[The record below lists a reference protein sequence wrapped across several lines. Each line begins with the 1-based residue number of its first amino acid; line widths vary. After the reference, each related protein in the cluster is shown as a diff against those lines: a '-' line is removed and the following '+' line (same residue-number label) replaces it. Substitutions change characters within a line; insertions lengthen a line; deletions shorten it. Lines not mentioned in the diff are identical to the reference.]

1 MLEKSHGLLVDQLS
15 YHIAKDCADS
25 VESLVSL
32 TDVLQ
37 AHVVKQYLLDDEDGN
52 GFAELGSSLHD
63 TEAQRDDLRG
73 EEEVDDLGGVILDQ
87 SANDTER
94 GQTEVLEGPR
104 FRCSVE
110 ERVEEERDVC

>member
-37 AHVVKQYLLDDEDGN
+37 AHGVKQYLLDDEDGYRLAK
-52 GFAELGSSLHD
+52 FRACLHYPQ
-63 TEAQRDDLRG
+63 TQWDDFG
-73 EEEVDDLGGVILDQ
+73 GQEKVDHFGRIILD
-87 SANDTER
+87 
-94 GQTEVLEGPR
+94 
-104 FRCSVE
+104 
-110 ERVEEERDVC
+110 